1 MALRQIRMF
10 EDEIL
15 RKRCKPVEK
24 INEKILKILDD
35 MVETLHNTPNG
46 GALAANQIGI
56 LRRLVVVDTGD
67 DVLKLIN
74 PEIVSSEGN
83 QFEPEACLSFPG
95 LWGKVHRPQK
105 VTVRALNEAGEEI
118 IIEGTDFMAKCLCH
132 EIDHLDGLVFIDKAE
147 ELTEI

>member
-1 MALRQIRMF
+1 MVLRQIRMF

-15 RKRCKPVEK
+15 RKKCKPVEK
-24 INEKILKILDD
+24 ITERIQEILDD
-35 MVETLHNTPNG
+35 MAETLHNTPNG

-56 LRRLVVVDTGD
+56 LRRLVVVDTENG
-67 DVLKLIN
+67 VLKLIN
-74 PEIVSSEGN
+74 PEIISAEGD

-105 VTVRALNEAGEEI
+105 VIVRALNEKGEEI

>member
-1 MALRQIRMF
+1 MVLRQIRMF

-15 RKRCKPVEK
+15 RKKCKPVEK
-24 INEKILKILDD
+24 ITERIQEILDD

-56 LRRLVVVDTGD
+56 LRRLVVVDTENG
-67 DVLKLIN
+67 VLKLIN
-74 PEIVSSEGN
+74 PEIISAEGD

-105 VTVRALNEAGEEI
+105 VTAKALNEKGEEI

>member
-1 MALRQIRMF
+1 MALRQIRIF

-24 INEKILKILDD
+24 TNEKILKILDD

>member
-1 MALRQIRMF
+1 MF

>member
-1 MALRQIRMF
+1 MVLRQIRMF

-15 RKRCKPVEK
+15 RKKCKPVEK
-24 INEKILKILDD
+24 ITERIQEILDD

-56 LRRLVVVDTGD
+56 LRRLVVVDTENG
-67 DVLKLIN
+67 VLKLIN
-74 PEIVSSEGN
+74 PEIISAEGS

-95 LWGKVHRPQK
+95 LWGKVRRPQK
-105 VTVRALNEAGEEI
+105 VTVRALNEKGEEI